1 MVVSRSRVSNT
12 KPRTVY
18 LPSSTR
24 EESSEE
30 DDEHVERIKDFEQQ
44 CIYERD
50 LRVSLFY
57 EAILVG
63 ELKKED
69 EGAEE
74 LEDIEKEDA
83 STVATDI
90 GVGVVRR
97 LARPTHPLAEQVAK
111 GGKGMYG
118 RGISGVVGYVDGESA
133 SAEGLEQEHIIAG
146 GYLGVEV
153 REGLEPTQATH
164 HKIGS
169 AAHNGSSGLGRLHRH
184 LLDGGIFG
192 PLEPLNEG
200 VAAVH
205 AEREDQ
211 EVGCGSRFLRS
222 GYDIVVA
229 QQDIVCIGGADEFIE
244 CVFLTEVIVID
255 ASSGHDDGH
264 IVEEEIEVVE
274 EAGIRLSDTRCVIDL
289 PSGDE
294 GSHRDAV
301 VVVGTHD
308 VGSAYSEHLLHGF
321 DAVALLMDEAVD
333 TQRVEGYA

>member
-1 MVVSRSRVSNT
+1 M
-12 KPRTVY
+12 TVDIF
-18 LPSSTR
+18 LPTSLR
-24 EESSEE
+24 HESSEE

-74 LEDIEKEDA
+74 LEDIEEEDA
-83 STVATDI
+83 CTVATDI

-97 LARPTHPLAEQVAK
+97 LARPTHSLAEQVAK
-111 GGKGMYG
+111 GSEGMYG

-133 SAEGLEQEHIIAG
+133 SAEGLEQEHIVAG

-192 PLEPLNEG
+192 TLEPFDEG

-205 AEREDQ
+205 AER
-211 EVGCGSRFLRS
+211 
-222 GYDIVVA
+222 
-229 QQDIVCIGGADEFIE
+229 
-244 CVFLTEVIVID
+244 
-255 ASSGHDDGH
+255 
-264 IVEEEIEVVE
+264 
-274 EAGIRLSDTRCVIDL
+274 
-289 PSGDE
+289 
-294 GSHRDAV
+294 
-301 VVVGTHD
+301 
-308 VGSAYSEHLLHGF
+308 
-321 DAVALLMDEAVD
+321 
-333 TQRVEGYA
+333 